1 MSTADPLAARRTGK
15 PFSRRTDRPE
25 WAATW
30 LQRAIGAGLC
40 LLVLGILVHPQTP
53 NNGYDRWV
61 VTLATLLIAAAAWF
75 VPRRLRPVGTPWD
88 PRRWTR
94 IGAATW
100 CAGGV
105 LALYE
110 AYFSGYHVSWDA
122 GVVKQA
128 AQLPR
133 AQFTPFLVQYFS
145 RFPNNAALMAVDRLV
160 WHVQH
165 ATGVG
170 FDASYALLNSVLF
183 LIASGLLYLTVRVV
197 RGAAWAVVALLLM
210 DFLVGASAWMSV
222 PYTDLL
228 ALWTPIGAVLL
239 LIATLRS
246 SGWRG
251 PVLAALAGVALGIG
265 YQVKVTPVVGL
276 VAFAITALFAAMR
289 RGRAGRL
296 VLLGAVAAAVLAF
309 LAASS
314 LTSTASERLSGAE
327 PLTSSH
333 AASPIVYM
341 AQGLRVQ
348 YIPDDRIKMIGG
360 YDGAIDR
367 GTYDMTGEQQA
378 RVARAA
384 ISRRLREL
392 GPGGLVRFE
401 ANKMAF
407 NWGDGMFWAH
417 GEGLD
422 MSRPP
427 TRTGAA
433 ARPAVAWSFPGHGL
447 YRLHVDL
454 ANTVWFGLLLLT
466 GLGLLRSRYS
476 PEVLLLALTVV
487 GIAVFVLLFQGRSRY
502 LLGHVP
508 VLIALA
514 CALVPHRAAHRTA
527 VDGRRG
533 SPVRSRPAVSMA
545 TPIRWSAGR
554 ATTRDTT

>member
-1 MSTADPLAARRTGK
+1 MSDPDSPADRHTEK
-15 PFSRRTDRPE
+15 PVSRPAGRAER
-25 WAATW
+25 AATW

-40 LLVLGILVHPQTP
+40 LLVLGILVHPQLP

-61 VTLATLLIAAAAWF
+61 VTLATLLVAAAAWF
-75 VPRRLRPVGTPWD
+75 VPRRLRPVGTSWS
-88 PRRWTR
+88 PRRWMWV
-94 IGAATW
+94 GAGTW

-128 AQLPR
+128 ALLPR
-133 AQFTPFLVQYFS
+133 AQFTPFLVEYFS
-145 RFPNNAALMAVDRLV
+145 RYPNNAALMAVDRLV

-170 FDASYALLNSVLF
+170 FDASYALLNAALF
-183 LIASGLLYLTVRVV
+183 MIASGLLYLTVRVV

-210 DFLVGASAWMSV
+210 DFLIGVSAWMSV

-251 PVLAALAGVALGIG
+251 PVLAALAGIALGIG

-276 VAFAITALFAAMR
+276 VAFAITALFAVAR
-289 RGRAGRL
+289 RGRVGRV
-296 VLLGAVAAAVLAF
+296 VLLGSVAAAVLAF

-314 LTSTASERLSGAE
+314 LTSTVSGRLSGTE
-327 PLTSSH
+327 PLTSGH
-333 AASPIVYM
+333 AASPMVYV

-348 YIPDDRIKMIGG
+348 YIPDDRVDMIGG

-367 GTYDMTGEQQA
+367 GTYDMTGDQQA
-378 RVARAA
+378 RVARSA

-417 GEGLD
+417 GEGHD
-422 MSRPP
+422 MSQPP

-454 ANTVWFGLLLLT
+454 ANTVWFSLLLLT

-502 LLGHVP
+502 LIGHVP

-514 CALVPHRAAHRTA
+514 CALAPRRTA
-527 VDGRRG
+527 PSPTAERRMQHARSFVGRR
-533 SPVRSRPAVSMA
+533 
-545 TPIRWSAGR
+545 
-554 ATTRDTT
+554 